1 MAFINQRVNFGSFP
15 EENNNEAIRA
25 SRQAAVEEYII
36 DINNKLYEL
45 CEFLNLDINDIK
57 KIEKKNYQKRP
68 FNDEQKKAIIDVIK
82 MQEESENRIRE
93 EAMEAAGIKVSDPLK
108 EIRREAI
115 ESIAAK
121 NAEIEKSRIERM
133 RILSG
138 IAKEEINKT
147 VGVAPPKT
155 DWKRVDVSKDEK
167 EKIIESIKANPKSNV
182 FSKDFK
188 WNPQDFLGAFLYLEN
203 NSGPFMVSVVIDKDE
218 LEKYSK
224 IPEISEDISQIC
236 FGKFVLLS
244 IYDITATSKDSKY
257 VYMGLKYI
265 GMSGSLEFS
274 SLGSVGGEVS
284 NSQKRI
290 AMEFMDEMKIS
301 YKPNHKDLTV

>member
-1 MAFINQRVNFGSFP
+1 MAFIRTGNSGDYP
-15 EENNNEAIRA
+15 LENNNEEIRA
-25 SRQAAVEEYII
+25 NRQAVVEQYVI

-45 CEFLNLDINDIK
+45 CEFLNLDISDIK
-57 KIEKKNYQKRP
+57 KIDKKNYQKRP
-68 FNDEQKKAIIDVIK
+68 FNDQQKKAIIDVIK

-93 EAMEAAGIKVSDPLK
+93 EVMEAAGIKSDPLV
-108 EIRREAI
+108 EIRRETL

-121 NAEIEKSRIERM
+121 NAEIEKSRIDRM
-133 RILSG
+133 KILSG
-138 IAKEEINKT
+138 IAKEEINKS

-167 EKIIESIKANPKSNV
+167 QKIIESIKANPKSNV

-203 NSGPFMVSVVIDKDE
+203 NSGPFMVSVVTDKDE

-257 VYMGLKYI
+257 IYMGLNYI

-274 SLGSVGGEVS
+274 SLGSVNGKVA

-290 AMEFMDEMKIS
+290 AIEFMDEMKIS
-301 YKPNHKDLTV
+301 YKPNHKDLTA

>member
-1 MAFINQRVNFGSFP
+1 MAFNQRVNFGSFP
-15 EENNNEAIRA
+15 EENNNEAIKAR
-25 SRQAAVEEYII
+25 RQAVTEEYII

-57 KIEKKNYQKRP
+57 KIDKKNYQKRP
-68 FNDEQKKAIIDVIK
+68 FNNEQKKAIIDVVK
-82 MQEESENRIRE
+82 AQEESEYRIRK
-93 EAMEAAGIKVSDPLK
+93 EAMEAAGIKKDPFS
-108 EIRREAI
+108 EIKRETF
-115 ESIAAK
+115 ESITAK
-121 NAEIEKSRIERM
+121 NAKIERERLLKIM
-133 RILSG
+133 NRIDS
-138 IAKEEINKT
+138 NNT
-147 VGVAPPKT
+147 GVAPPRT
-155 DWKRVDVSKDEK
+155 DWKRVSVSRDEK
-167 EKIIESIKANPKSNV
+167 EKIIESIKANPNSNV

-203 NSGPFMVSVVIDKDE
+203 NSGPFMVSVVSDKDE

-224 IPEISEDISQIC
+224 IPELSEGISQMC

-244 IYDITATSKDSKY
+244 IYDITAATKDSKY
-257 VYMGLKYI
+257 IYMGLKYI

-274 SLGSVGGEVS
+274 SLGSINGEVA

-301 YKPNHKDLTV
+301 YKSNHKDLIA